1 MLLREAAPGQR
12 SVHAVRGV
20 SFTAYRGEAIG
31 LIGPNGSGKSTLL
44 RAIAGLMAPS
54 QGVVW
59 TRGQASL
66 LGVSAAMM
74 GEMSG
79 DQNIVLGCLAI
90 GMTPA
95 EIAEEYDAI
104 CEFAGIGEFVHL
116 PMNTYSSG
124 MGARLRFA
132 IAAARAPEI
141 LLIDEA
147 LATGDAEFRR
157 RSEERIRE
165 LREQAGTVFLV
176 SHGLGIVRET
186 CNRAI
191 WLEKRQDHHGRRGQ
205 RRRGRLRGTRH
216 DPAVV
221 QRLAPCH
228 RSGVDA
234 RVHPSQASF
243 EAGDPGGFR
252 AAGQPGGA
260 FLKRATRRGFLKRTV
275 GAVSALDIRLAD
287 RRGRLVVAL
296 ELFLVAVGITTT
308 DMWFDSVHARL
319 GVHAR

>member
-1 MLLREAAPGQR
+1 MSEVLADQPAADEAAGAGREPTVVVDGVHLTYRIIGRGRQGGAPAALRRMLLREDAPGER

-54 QGVVW
+54 HGVVW

-74 GEMSG
+74 GAMSG
-79 DQNIVLGCLAI
+79 EQNIVLGCLAL

-104 CEFAGIGEFVHL
+104 CEFAGIGKFVHH

-132 IAAARAPEI
+132 IAAARAPSI

-147 LATGDAEFRR
+147 LATGDAQFRR
-157 RSEERIRE
+157 RSEQRILE
-165 LREQAGTVFLV
+165 LREEAGTVFLV
-176 SHGLGIVRET
+176 SHGLRIIRDSCTRVL
-186 CNRAI
+186 
-191 WLEKRQDHHGRRGQ
+191 WLEGGQLVMDGDANTVVDAYEDRHERDRRSSA
-205 RRRGRLRGTRH
+205 RPGTRR
-216 DPAVV
+216 AGV
-221 QRLAPCH
+221 
-228 RSGVDA
+228 RS
-234 RVHPSQASF
+234 
-243 EAGDPGGFR
+243 
-252 AAGQPGGA
+252 
-260 FLKRATRRGFLKRTV
+260 
-275 GAVSALDIRLAD
+275 
-287 RRGRLVVAL
+287 
-296 ELFLVAVGITTT
+296 
-308 DMWFDSVHARL
+308 
-319 GVHAR
+319 

>member
-1 MLLREAAPGQR
+1 LLREAAPGQR

-20 SFTAYRGEAIG
+20 SLTAYRGDAIG

-54 QGVVW
+54 RGVVW
-59 TRGQASL
+59 THGDAAL

-74 GEMSG
+74 GGMSG

-116 PMNTYSSG
+116 PMDTYSSG

-157 RSEERIRE
+157 RSERRILE
-165 LREQAGTVFLV
+165 LREHAGTVFLV
-176 SHGLGIVRET
+176 SHGLGIIRET

-191 WLEKRQDHHGRRGQ
+191 WLEEGKIVADGEAEEVVAAYEN
-205 RRRGRLRGTRH
+205 RH
-216 DPAVV
+216 DQGGRPAA
-221 QRLAPCH
+221 RTA
-228 RSGVDA
+228 A
-234 RVHPSQASF
+234 RVRS
-243 EAGDPGGFR
+243 
-252 AAGQPGGA
+252 
-260 FLKRATRRGFLKRTV
+260 
-275 GAVSALDIRLAD
+275 
-287 RRGRLVVAL
+287 
-296 ELFLVAVGITTT
+296 
-308 DMWFDSVHARL
+308 
-319 GVHAR
+319 